1 MTRSIAGRH
10 RIVRLGAV
18 AAGVAAIVA
27 SGALAGCSAGQVSE
41 TATIVSAV
49 PGGSASI
56 AVPTQQNPNGALLI
70 KNVTVDYN
78 GVNGYAAGDTAT
90 LSVWMVN
97 QSTVPVTV
105 TAGDSQ
111 LVDPSKERQLSSL
124 GAVTLSSGKPDV
136 VIAQSVPSAPATA
149 ATTAPAAPS
158 TPTTEPSAPGS
169 AAPSESDTGSPTAPP
184 AAPTSITIRP
194 GTMQILSTSAG
205 PGTQYLMIA
214 DLKQAVVPGNTVQL
228 TFNVTSPNG
237 DPLGSTQI
245 IAPVAPPASPAPR
258 VSDSGFPPSVSPS

>member
-1 MTRSIAGRH
+1 
-10 RIVRLGAV
+10 VRLGAV

-27 SGALAGCSAGQVSE
+27 GGALAGCSAGQVSE

-49 PGGSASI
+49 PGGSASV

-111 LVDPSKERQLSSL
+111 LIDPSKERQLSSL
-124 GAVTLSSGKPDV
+124 GAVTLSGGKPDV

-158 TPTTEPSAPGS
+158 TPTTEPSAPAS
-169 AAPSESDTGSPTAPP
+169 AAPTESATGSPSTAPAAP
-184 AAPTSITIRP
+184 AAPTSITIQP

-258 VSDSGFPPSVSPS
+258 VSDSGFPPSASPS